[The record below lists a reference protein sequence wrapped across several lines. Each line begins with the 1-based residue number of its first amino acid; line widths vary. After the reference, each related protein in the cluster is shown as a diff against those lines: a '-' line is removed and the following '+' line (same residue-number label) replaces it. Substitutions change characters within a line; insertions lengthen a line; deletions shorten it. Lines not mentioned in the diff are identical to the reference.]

1 VLSFDASDATYNC
14 QPNALDFPIDFLELI
29 EEAALTNALMEGA
42 TIVAEVAALV
52 HEQNVIN
59 AAIGSTTS
67 GAIAKTWSGSSG
79 SDPID
84 DIDGQ
89 ILNVIKA
96 ARYGSLMGVGV
107 LFGAGAWRL
116 FKNAPNVRGR
126 FVAAGDYAI
135 PNVTPAEATKLFVGN
150 PEVRTSYMVVD
161 TAKEGLAPSISFLLD
176 TSVLIFAR
184 LQNPTRRDP
193 SFMKT
198 FRLMGNYMVPGS
210 YLRDDGRVEVAK
222 FDWSEAIAITNST
235 AAQLLTVS

>member
-1 VLSFDASDATYNC
+1 
-14 QPNALDFPIDFLELI
+14 
-29 EEAALTNALMEGA
+29 MEGA

-59 AAIGSTTS
+59 TALSATTT
-67 GAIAKTWSGSSG
+67 GAIAKTWSGTSG
-79 SDPID
+79 SDPVD
-84 DIDGQ
+84 DIDQQ
-89 ILNVIKA
+89 ILSVIKA

-107 LFGAGAWRL
+107 LFGAGAWRI
-116 FKNAPNVRGR
+116 FKNATNVRSR
-126 FVAAGDYAI
+126 FVAAGDEAI
-135 PNVTPAEATKLFVGN
+135 PNVTSADATKLFVAN

-161 TAKEGLAPSISFLLD
+161 TTKEGLAPNIQFLLD

-222 FDWSEAIAITNST
+222 FDWSEAIAVTNST

>member
-1 VLSFDASDATYNC
+1 
-14 QPNALDFPIDFLELI
+14 
-29 EEAALTNALMEGA
+29 M
-42 TIVAEVAALV
+42 
-52 HEQNVIN
+52 
-59 AAIGSTTS
+59 
-67 GAIAKTWSGSSG
+67 
-79 SDPID
+79 
-84 DIDGQ
+84 
-89 ILNVIKA
+89 IKA

-116 FKNAPNVRGR
+116 FKNAPNVRSR

-161 TAKEGLAPSISFLLD
+161 TTKEGLAPSVSFLLD
-176 TSVLIFAR
+176 NSVLVFAR

-222 FDWSEAIAITNST
+222 FDWSEAVAITNST

>member
-1 VLSFDASDATYNC
+1 
-14 QPNALDFPIDFLELI
+14 
-29 EEAALTNALMEGA
+29 MEGA
-42 TIVAEVAALV
+42 TIVAEVAALC
-52 HEQNVIN
+52 HEQSVIN
-59 AAIGSTTS
+59 TAIASTT
-67 GAIAKTWSGSSG
+67 ADALAKTWSGSSG

-84 DIDGQ
+84 DIDAQ
-89 ILNVIKA
+89 ILGVIKA

-116 FKNAPNVRGR
+116 FKNAPNVRSR

-161 TAKEGLAPSISFLLD
+161 TTKEGLTPDISFLLD

-210 YLRDDGRVEVAK
+210 YVRDDGRVEVAK
-222 FDWSEAIAITNST
+222 FDWSEAIAVTNES